1 MLLGYLLVFSVM
13 IDQLSHHSNPCPL
26 KFHFS
31 TLAIV
36 GLFAMQALV
45 ISCFA
50 QSDHP
55 KFIHLST
62 GEGLSQGHVSSI
74 LKDSKGFMWFATE
87 EGLNKYDGY
96 RFTIYRSDPENPA
109 SISNNFIN
117 KVFEDRSGNLWI
129 GTAGGLDKF
138 DRGKDAFI
146 HFSPGYSL
154 IVNDIIQDSRKRIWL
169 ATTIGLY
176 LFDPI
181 NGQFTGYKHQENG
194 VNGLSDDFVYQIVED
209 NDKDL
214 WIATKNG
221 LNRLH
226 EASGLFSYYKNDPA
240 NSKSIGA
247 NWIKTVYKDR
257 VGNIWIGT
265 QGSGIA
271 LFQPKDHSFVN
282 FRHDPTNSKSI
293 SHNDILS
300 FAEDNDGNLWVGTEN
315 GGISV
320 YHYAT
325 QDFSCY
331 QNVLNDN
338 ISLNNNSIHSLYRD
352 DIGNMWAGTWS
363 GGVNFIPRY
372 GDKFRN
378 YKEIHAKDSPGSN
391 SILSIGGGD
400 GGDVWFGTDGGGL
413 NCFHPAD
420 RSFTQFRH
428 DNQNKN
434 SIGGDYINSVAEL
447 EPGILGLGF
456 HRGGFDLFNVKTG
469 ISVHHLP
476 QPNDSNSLSELSV
489 TVVFRDHENRIW
501 LGTWGG
507 GLNLFDRK
515 RNSFTRFQNKAGDS
529 GTIGNNFIHSL
540 FEDKDGNLWIGTDIG
555 LDRFDRKT
563 GRFSHF
569 NHRPGDHQSLSNDMV
584 ESMLEDHAGNIWIGT
599 REGLNLLDRR
609 TNRFSSYTV
618 KNGLS
623 NNTIRSILEDRQ
635 GNLWISSNQGITKFN
650 PVSKTCRNYGIS
662 DGLQGSE
669 FKSHCSYQAKDGQMF
684 FGGPNGFNAF
694 YPDSIKDND
703 FVPALYIT
711 DFQVFNKRVAIG
723 DGDSL
728 LRAPISETK
737 EITLSYRQTVF
748 TFEFSALNYTLPE
761 KNQYAYRLEGF
772 DKDWNKVGI
781 KRTATYTNLDPGTYT
796 LEVKGSNN
804 DGVWNEKPTTL
815 KITVTPPFWQT
826 WWFKMAI
833 IVIIVGGAVSFYR
846 YRINIIKAQKR
857 KLEGQVEERTQQ
869 LAHSTEEERKA
880 RQEAEKATRAKSI
893 FLATMSH
900 EIRTPMNG
908 VIGMSSLLA
917 QTDLTDLQAEY
928 VDTITSSGES
938 LLNVINDIL
947 DFSKIESGNM
957 ELEREDFDLRGCIE
971 QVLDLFGTKATQTGL
986 DLIYQID
993 FDVPSQIVGDS
1004 MRLKQILTNLISNA
1018 MKFTHQGEV
1027 FVGVHLLESHPD
1039 GRLELEFEVRDTGIG
1054 IPDDKL
1060 DKLFKA
1066 FSQVD
1071 SSTTRKYGGTGLGLT
1086 ISEKLVHLM
1095 GGGIKV
1101 ESSHGQGSMFS
1112 FTISSRVS
1120 RESVRTYINCNMS
1133 SQYGKRILVVD
1144 DNPTNRKILKSL
1156 LEKWKLIPVLADSG
1170 ASALT
1175 ILSGQP
1181 FDLLITDMQMPEMD
1195 GIQLAQAVR
1204 KQYRHIPIILLSSIG
1219 AQYTKRYAKLLS
1231 SELSKPIKQHELCKH
1246 ILKAL
1251 RQNGEA
1257 LPDEARVKIKLNDE
1271 FSKQHPIS
1279 ILVAEDNP
1287 INQTLIIHLLN
1298 RLGYDPK
1305 VVDNGSLVVT
1315 AINQCHF
1322 DLILMDMQMPEM
1334 DGVTTTQVI
1343 RGLPL
1348 EKQPVIIALTAN
1360 AMKGDEEMCI
1370 KAGMNDYLSK
1380 PLKLE
1385 SLVSK
1390 LEKWAIRSN

>member
-1 MLLGYLLVFSVM
+1 LKNHFFRLAILVLSALQAVM
-13 IDQLSHHSNPCPL
+13 IP
-26 KFHFS
+26 
-31 TLAIV
+31 
-36 GLFAMQALV
+36 G
-45 ISCFA
+45 FA
-50 QSDHP
+50 QQDHP

-62 GEGLSQGHVSSI
+62 NEGLSQGHVKAI
-74 LKDSKGFMWFATE
+74 LKDSQGFMWFATE

-96 RFTIYRSDPENPA
+96 RFTIYRSDPENTA

-117 KVFEDRSGNLWI
+117 VVFEDRSGHLWV
-129 GTAGGLDKF
+129 GTASGLDKF
-138 DRGKDAFI
+138 DREKDAFI
-146 HFSPGYSL
+146 HFSPGHSL
-154 IVNDIIQDSRKRIWL
+154 IVNDIIQDGRNRIWL
-169 ATTIGLY
+169 GTTTGLY
-176 LFDPI
+176 LFDP
-181 NGQFTGYKHQENG
+181 
-194 VNGLSDDFVYQIVED
+194 VNGRFTPYQHRESVHLESVVNSLTDDFIYRIVEGND
-209 NDKDL
+209 NDL

-221 LNRLH
+221 LDRFYY
-226 EASGLFSYYKNDPA
+226 ASGLFSCYKNDPA
-240 NSKSIGA
+240 NSKSIGT
-247 NWIKTVYKDR
+247 NWIKTVYKDHR
-257 VGNIWIGT
+257 GNIWIGT
-265 QGSGIA
+265 QGNGIA
-271 LFQPKDHSFVN
+271 LFQPKDNSFIN
-282 FRHDPTNSKSI
+282 FRHDPNDSKSI

-315 GGISV
+315 GGISI

-325 QDFSCY
+325 HAFSCY

-338 ISLNNNSIHSLYRD
+338 TSLNNNSIHSLYRD

-363 GGVNFIPRY
+363 GGVNFMPRY

-378 YKEIHAKDSPGSN
+378 YKEIHAKNSPGSN
-391 SILSIGGGD
+391 SILSIGGGS
-400 GGDVWFGTDGGGL
+400 GGDVWIGTDGGGL
-413 NCFHPAD
+413 NCFHPGD
-420 RSFTQFRH
+420 QHFTQYRH
-428 DNQNKN
+428 DAKNKN
-434 SIGGDYINSVAEL
+434 SIGGDYINAVAEL

-456 HRGGFDLFNVKTG
+456 HRGGFDLFNVATG
-469 ISVHHLP
+469 VSTHHLP
-476 QPNDSNSLSELSV
+476 QQNDPNSLSELSV
-489 TVVFRDHENRIW
+489 TIVFKDHDNMIW

-515 RNSFTRFQNKAGDS
+515 SNRFTRFENNSADT
-529 GTIGNNFIHSL
+529 GTISNNFIHSI
-540 FEDKDGNLWIGTDIG
+540 FEDKKGNLWIGTDIG
-555 LDRFDRKT
+555 LDRFDKKSK
-563 GRFSHF
+563 RFTHF
-569 NHRPGDHQSLSNDMV
+569 IHHPGNEQSLSNNMV

-599 REGLNLLDRR
+599 REGLNLFDRK
-609 TNRFSSYTV
+609 TNRFSTYTV

-623 NNTIRSILEDRQ
+623 NNTIRSMLEDQQ

-650 PVSKTCRNYGIS
+650 LFSKTSRNYGIS

-669 FKSHCSYQAKDGQMF
+669 FKSHCSYKAKDGQMF

-703 FVPALYIT
+703 FVPAIYIT
-711 DFQVFNKRVAIG
+711 DFQVFNKHVRIG
-723 DGDSL
+723 DDDSL
-728 LRAPISETK
+728 LRAAISETK
-737 EITLSYRQTVF
+737 AITLSYKQTVF

-761 KNQYAYRLEGF
+761 KNQYAYKLEGF

-781 KRTATYTNLDPGTYT
+781 KRSATYTNLDAGTYT

-804 DGVWNEKPTTL
+804 DGVWNELPAIL
-815 KITVTPPFWQT
+815 RITVTPPFWQT
-826 WWFKMAI
+826 WWFKTGI
-833 IVIIVGGAVSFYR
+833 IFIILGGAVSFYQ

-857 KLEGQVEERTQQ
+857 KLELQVEERTHQ
-869 LAHSTEEERKA
+869 LAHSTEEEKKA
-880 RQEAEKATRAKSI
+880 RHEAEKATQAKSI

-917 QTDLTDLQAEY
+917 QTDLTDLQTEY

-957 ELEREDFDLRGCIE
+957 ELEREDFDLRSCIE

-993 FDVPSQIVGDS
+993 FNVPSQIVGDS
-1004 MRLKQILTNLISNA
+1004 LRLKQILTNLVSNA
-1018 MKFTHQGEV
+1018 MKFTHQGEI
-1027 FVGVHLLESHPD
+1027 FVGVHLLKSHPD

-1054 IPDDKL
+1054 IAADKL
-1060 DKLFKA
+1060 DRLFKA

-1095 GGGIKV
+1095 GGEIMV
-1101 ESSHGQGSMFS
+1101 ESEDGKGSTFS
-1112 FTISSRVS
+1112 FTISTLIS

-1133 SQYGKRILVVD
+1133 AQYGKRVLVVD
-1144 DNPTNRKILKSL
+1144 DNPTNRKILKTL
-1156 LEKWKLIPVLADSG
+1156 LEKWKLVPVLADSG
-1170 ASALT
+1170 ASALD
-1175 ILSGQP
+1175 ILLEDP
-1181 FDLLITDMQMPEMD
+1181 FDLLITDMQMPAMD

-1204 KQYRHIPIILLSSIG
+1204 EKYRDIPIILLSSIG
-1219 AQYTKRYAKLLS
+1219 AQFSKRYPKLLS

-1246 ILKAL
+1246 ILKAFKQK
-1251 RQNGEA
+1251 QNAEIPPQEA
-1257 LPDEARVKIKLNDE
+1257 GTKVKLNEE
-1271 FSKQHPIS
+1271 FAKQYPLH

-1287 INQTLIIHLLN
+1287 INQVLIIHLLN

-1305 VVDNGSLVVT
+1305 VVENGSLAVT
-1315 AINQCHF
+1315 AINQSHY

-1334 DGVTTTQVI
+1334 DGVATTQVI

-1348 EKQPVIIALTAN
+1348 KNQPAIIALTAN

-1385 SLVSK
+1385 KLVEK
-1390 LEKWAIRSN
+1390 LEKWAILQKV